1 MKVINAGLGRTGTH
15 SLKAAFD
22 ILGLAPCYSAEMMWN
37 EPGHQELWSATCA
50 GKPIDW
56 HALFASYESGLDW
69 PVCSFWREI
78 VAAFPDV
85 RVVLSTRDPEDW
97 YASFRETVYA
107 ALTSPLP
114 ASASSLPV
122 VPVFQRLPTLGAKV
136 IAHNFTDDLASRDAM
151 IAAYHRHNAAVR
163 AAIPPGRLL
172 EWRLTDGWAP
182 LCAFLDRPRPARPF
196 PHVND
201 RRSYRE
207 LLGLPV

>member
-107 ALTSPLP
+107 ALTSPSP
-114 ASASSLPV
+114 PPRPHSPSSRSSSAS
-122 VPVFQRLPTLGAKV
+122 
-136 IAHNFTDDLASRDAM
+136 
-151 IAAYHRHNAAVR
+151 
-163 AAIPPGRLL
+163 
-172 EWRLTDGWAP
+172 P
-182 LCAFLDRPRPARPF
+182 LSA
-196 PHVND
+196 
-201 RRSYRE
+201 RRSS
-207 LLGLPV
+207 PTTSPTTWPHATP